1 MHIIHAVTHWVVDL
15 IYHLGYAG
23 LTLGMFGQAV
33 GVPLPSEVM
42 MSFGGYLA
50 FARDLTLPLVIAAG
64 TFGDTAGALLAY
76 AIGFYGGRPFLV
88 RFGRLFFVRQH
99 EIDRADR
106 FFEKHGVKAV
116 FICKLLPGIRAFASF
131 PAGVTHMP
139 LALFV
144 LYTLA
149 ASLIW
154 CTGFAVIGFAL
165 GKHWDAVTHY
175 LRPISISLLALL
187 VVAVIVWLVLHFRA
201 ERVKTQAREADL

>member
-1 MHIIHAVTHWVVDL
+1 MHIIQAVSHWVVDF
-15 IYHLGYAG
+15 IHRLGYVG

-42 MSFGGYLA
+42 MAFGGYLA

-64 TFGDTAGALLAY
+64 TFGDTAGAVLAY
-76 AIGFYGGRPFLV
+76 AIGSYGGRPFLE
-88 RFGRLFFVRQH
+88 RFGRLFFVRKH
-99 EIDRADR
+99 EIDRADD
-106 FFEKHGVKAV
+106 FFERHGVKAV

-139 LALFV
+139 LTPFI

-154 CTGFAVIGFAL
+154 CTGFALIGFVL
-165 GKHWDAVTHY
+165 GKHWDLVSHY
-175 LRPISISLLALL
+175 LRPVSIGLLAL
-187 VVAVIVWLVLHFRA
+187 AVIAGVVWLVAHFRA
-201 ERVKTQAREADL
+201 ERAQRASNHPM

>member
-1 MHIIHAVTHWVVDL
+1 VHIIQAVTHWVIDF
-15 IYHLGYAG
+15 IYRLGYVG

-64 TFGDTAGALLAY
+64 TFGDTAGALAAY
-76 AIGFYGGRPFLV
+76 AIGYYGGRPFLV

-106 FFEKHGVKAV
+106 FFESHGVKAV
-116 FICKLLPGIRAFASF
+116 FVCKLLPGIRAFASF
-131 PAGVTHMP
+131 PAGVTRMP
-139 LALFV
+139 LVQFV

-149 ASLIW
+149 ASIIW
-154 CTGFAVIGFAL
+154 CTGFAFIGFTL
-165 GKHWDAVTHY
+165 GKHWDRVSHY
-175 LRPISISLLALL
+175 LRPISIVLLALL
-187 VVAVIVWLVLHFRA
+187 VVAVIVWLVLHFA
-201 ERVKTQAREADL
+201 ERARARARR